1 VKGKAMSVQEMQI
14 EDNSEYEAYQL
25 QLEYQQ
31 YQESPEFLEVLNKE
45 IAGLVAPAVC
55 FDLDF

>member
-1 VKGKAMSVQEMQI
+1 MSVQEMQI